1 MPIAMMRGIP
11 ASGKTTVAREWVA
24 EAPGRRVRVSR
35 DDIRAMLF
43 GAPGHGID
51 EQLVSQIETA
61 AVNKALAQ
69 DLSVIIDAC
78 NMSYKYETKWHNWA
92 TRYNTSFHILDINV
106 DTATAIARDSRRENP
121 VGEAV
126 ILDMVEKRNK
136 LFRLTTK

>member
-43 GAPGHGID
+43 GAPGFGID

-78 NMSYKYETKWHNWA
+78 HLSYKYETRWANWA
-92 TRYNTSFHILDINV
+92 DRYNTGFHILDINV

-121 VGEAV
+121 VGGEV